1 VIVREE
7 ATHADTEPLPQYAV
21 AMLVSNLFSSRLRLS
36 TLACALTCTIAL
48 SLAACGA
55 SARARTGFIP
65 SDVRLTK
72 SDDLTKSWRAST
84 FDRSQYSQIVIAPI
98 AMPEPDEYGNLDA
111 DQLRTCRE
119 TLEEALRNDFAKP
132 FGTGNGGRT
141 LVVRAAI
148 TAIKPNKPLLNI
160 APQSQV
166 MKRGYG
172 YASCE
177 IYATDGDD
185 GPVVAAFMQTS
196 DTSRFSEEKL
206 SETGT
211 ARRAAGDWAK
221 EFLELLTR

>member
-1 VIVREE
+1 MLPSARTPSSPRRLARAILAVTASVALV
-7 ATHADTEPLPQYAV
+7 AT
-21 AMLVSNLFSSRLRLS
+21 
-36 TLACALTCTIAL
+36 
-48 SLAACGA
+48 LAACGA

-65 SDVRLTK
+65 SNVRLAK
-72 SDDLTKSWRAST
+72 SDDLTQSWRAT
-84 FDRSQYSQIVIAPI
+84 NFDRAQYSKVVIAPI
-98 AMPEPDEYGNLDA
+98 AMPEPDEYGDLDA

-119 TLEEALRNDFAKP
+119 TLEEALRNDFAQP
-132 FGTGNGGRT
+132 FGAGSGGRT

-148 TAIKPNKPLLNI
+148 TAIKPNKPLLNV
-160 APQSQV
+160 APQTQV

-177 IYATDGDD
+177 IYATDGDG

-196 DTSRFSEEKL
+196 DTSRFSDEKL

-221 EFLELLTR
+221 EFLAVLTR

>member
-1 VIVREE
+1 
-7 ATHADTEPLPQYAV
+7 
-21 AMLVSNLFSSRLRLS
+21 MLRFTACSSRLALS
-36 TLACALTCTIAL
+36 AFACAAVLGLT
-48 SLAACGA
+48 ACGA

-65 SDVRLTK
+65 PNVRLAET
-72 SDDLTKSWRAST
+72 DDLTKSWCAST
-84 FDRSQYSQIVIAPI
+84 FDRSQYSQIVIAPV
-98 AMPEPDEYGNLDA
+98 AMPEPDEYGDLDA

-132 FGTGNGGRT
+132 FGTGAGGRT

-148 TAIKPNKPLLNI
+148 TAIKPNKPLLNV
-160 APQSQV
+160 APQTQV

-177 IYATDGDD
+177 IYATDGDG
-185 GPVVAAFMQTS
+185 GPIVAAFMQTS

-211 ARRAAGDWAK
+211 ARRAAGDWAT
-221 EFLELLTR
+221 EFLGLLTK

>member
-1 VIVREE
+1 VIARERR
-7 ATHADTEPLPQYAV
+7 ADAETPLHPQYA
-21 AMLVSNLFSSRLRLS
+21 ATMLRSNSFSSRLALS
-36 TLACALTCTIAL
+36 ALICALTGATGL
-48 SLAACGA
+48 SLTACGT

-65 SDVRLTK
+65 SNVRLTE
-72 SDDLTKSWRAST
+72 SDDLTQSWRAST
-84 FDRSQYSQIVIAPI
+84 FDRSQYSQVVIAPV

-111 DQLRTCRE
+111 DQLRICRE
-119 TLEEALRNDFAKP
+119 ALEEALRNDFAKP
-132 FGTGNGGRT
+132 FGTGSGGRT
-141 LVVRAAI
+141 LVVRTAI
-148 TAIKPNKPLLNI
+148 TAIKPNKPLLNV
-160 APQSQV
+160 APQSQI

-177 IYATDGDD
+177 IYATNGDG

-221 EFLELLTR
+221 EFLGLLTR

>member
-1 VIVREE
+1 
-7 ATHADTEPLPQYAV
+7 
-21 AMLVSNLFSSRLRLS
+21 MLRFTACSSRLALS
-36 TLACALTCTIAL
+36 AFACAAVLGLT
-48 SLAACGA
+48 ACGA

-65 SDVRLTK
+65 SNVRLAET
-72 SDDLTKSWRAST
+72 DDLTKSWCAST
-84 FDRSQYSQIVIAPI
+84 FDRSQYSQIVIAPV
-98 AMPEPDEYGNLDA
+98 AMPEPDEYGDLDA

-132 FGTGNGGRT
+132 FGTGAGGRT

-148 TAIKPNKPLLNI
+148 TAIKPNKPLLNV
-160 APQSQV
+160 APQTQV

-177 IYATDGDD
+177 IYATDGDG
-185 GPVVAAFMQTS
+185 GPIVAAFMQTS

-211 ARRAAGDWAK
+211 ARRAAGDWAT
-221 EFLELLTR
+221 EFLGLLTK